1 MRYFIFLCMLT
12 QCILYLEHR
21 SVWTSHISSA
31 QWPHVASGFNTGQN
45 RSELLKSQG
54 KIIRVG
60 VKGRLEP
67 QTGHLAWGQSLEF
80 CP

>member
-1 MRYFIFLCMLT
+1 M
-12 QCILYLEHR
+12 
-21 SVWTSHISSA
+21 
-31 QWPHVASGFNTGQN
+31 ASGFSTGQH

-60 VKGRLEP
+60 VKGRLES